1 MNVYGPSP
9 DGSLLTPTFHLGE
22 RRLRDG
28 TFSEAHSKSWDLKT
42 GSDDY
47 TGCVF
52 QAMLSGIPNGVEAEK
67 EPGAVSSAGERSG
80 VT

>member
-1 MNVYGPSP
+1 MELS
-9 DGSLLTPTFHLGE
+9 
-22 RRLRDG
+22 
-28 TFSEAHSKSWDLKT
+28 FSEAHSKSWDLKT

-52 QAMLSGIPNGVEAEK
+52 RAMLSGIPNGVEAEK